1 MDTAPLAAEIGVV
14 APRDGVFAGPL
25 PGTLCL
31 RRSAPSSLENRRW
44 RASLALVASGVKE
57 LVLGGRTHALAPGD
71 YTLTP
76 VTLPLTSRFASA
88 TRDEPFLALLVEID
102 PVALSGVVAELDSA
116 KGAPAGPL
124 RSVFAGRL
132 TAPMLDAAARLM
144 RSFASPEA
152 ARVLGPGCV
161 RELMYRV
168 LCGPNG
174 PAIRRFVQADSAA
187 YRVARA
193 VYRIE
198 ASLAD
203 ELNITALASE
213 AGMSRT
219 VFFEQFKRAT
229 ALSPVQ
235 YQKRLRLIRAQRL
248 MVDDGA
254 TAEGAAYEVGYRS
267 ASQFSREYARMFGE
281 PPFANATRLRRD
293 EAREAA
299 GARPTSGGRPRR

>member
-1 MDTAPLAAEIGVV
+1 M
-14 APRDGVFAGPL
+14 
-25 PGTLCL
+25 
-31 RRSAPSSLENRRW
+31 
-44 RASLALVASGVKE
+44 
-57 LVLGGRTHALAPGD
+57 
-71 YTLTP
+71 
-76 VTLPLTSRFASA
+76 
-88 TRDEPFLALLVEID
+88 
-102 PVALSGVVAELDSA
+102 
-116 KGAPAGPL
+116 
-124 RSVFAGRL
+124 
-132 TAPMLDAAARLM
+132 
-144 RSFASPEA
+144 
-152 ARVLGPGCV
+152 
-161 RELMYRV
+161 
-168 LCGPNG
+168 
-174 PAIRRFVQADSAA
+174 QADSAA